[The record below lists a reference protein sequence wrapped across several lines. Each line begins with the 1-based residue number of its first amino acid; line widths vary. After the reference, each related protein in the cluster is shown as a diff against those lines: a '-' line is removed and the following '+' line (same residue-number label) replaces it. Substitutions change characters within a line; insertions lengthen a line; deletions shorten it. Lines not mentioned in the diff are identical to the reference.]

1 MKEAVYTSLICKQF
15 CSYYKSGKE
24 AIHCGGYSYLKKFLT
39 PSELNELIKIL
50 RCYDNLVLNEKLS
63 FLCAKC
69 DFREDGCDFAEN
81 KTEIP
86 CGGYLIISRILNYLN
101 L

>member
-39 PSELNELIKIL
+39 PS
-50 RCYDNLVLNEKLS
+50 D
-63 FLCAKC
+63 
-69 DFREDGCDFAEN
+69 
-81 KTEIP
+81 
-86 CGGYLIISRILNYLN
+86 
-101 L
+101 

>member
-1 MKEAVYTSLICKQF
+1 LWWIF
-15 CSYYKSGKE
+15 
-24 AIHCGGYSYLKKFLT
+24 LFKKVFN
-39 PSELNELIKIL
+39 SFRLNELIEIL